1 MRSVL
6 CLNFEQ
12 LKAVSSDS
20 MDSSGTRTCS
30 NSGSI
35 VIAVVSSSKDIILRS
50 KQTALKFIS
59 KRCQRRHKI
68 SADVRR
74 VAISSHFILNVVFLK
89 INIFCLNFVR
99 ICRTYS
105 DLCSCNF
112 IHEILN
118 SIKVIVKVYVI
129 LDHPSYF

>member
-1 MRSVL
+1 MRSIL

-12 LKAVSSDS
+12 LKAVSSHS
-20 MDSSGTRTCS
+20 MDNSGTRTCS

-35 VIAVVSSSKDIILRS
+35 VIAVVSSMKDIILKI
-50 KQTALKFIS
+50 KQTALMFIH
-59 KRCQRRHKI
+59 KRCQQRHKI
-68 SADVRR
+68 SADVRQ
-74 VAISSHFILNVVFLK
+74 VAISSHFNLNVVFLK
-89 INIFCLNFVR
+89 NNIFCRNFVR

-112 IHEILN
+112 IYDKLN

-129 LDHPSYF
+129 LDHPS

>member
-12 LKAVSSDS
+12 QKAVSSHS
-20 MDSSGTRTCS
+20 MESSGTKTLS

-35 VIAVVSSSKDIILRS
+35 VIAVVSSAKDIVLRS
-50 KQTALKFIS
+50 KQTALKFIH
-59 KRCQRRHKI
+59 KRRQRRHKI

-89 INIFCLNFVR
+89 TNIFG
-99 ICRTYS
+99 
-105 DLCSCNF
+105 
-112 IHEILN
+112 
-118 SIKVIVKVYVI
+118 
-129 LDHPSYF
+129 

>member
-12 LKAVSSDS
+12 LKAVLSHS

-35 VIAVVSSSKDIILRS
+35 VLAVVSSVKDIILRS
-50 KQTALKFIS
+50 KQTVLKFIH

-68 SADVRR
+68 SADMRR
-74 VAISSHFILNVVFLK
+74 VAISSHFHLNVVFLK
-89 INIFCLNFVR
+89 NNTFWLKFCVDMQDIFRFM
-99 ICRTYS
+99 
-105 DLCSCNF
+105 F
-112 IHEILN
+112 M
-118 SIKVIVKVYVI
+118 
-129 LDHPSYF
+129 

>member
-12 LKAVSSDS
+12 LKAVSTHS

-35 VIAVVSSSKDIILRS
+35 VIAVVSSVKDIILRS
-50 KQTALKFIS
+50 KQTALKFIH
-59 KRCQRRHKI
+59 KRCQRRHKT

-74 VAISSHFILNVVFLK
+74 VAISSHFNLNVVFSK
-89 INIFCLNFVR
+89 NNIFLLKFCEYMQDIFR
-99 ICRTYS
+99 
-105 DLCSCNF
+105 F
-112 IHEILN
+112 M
-118 SIKVIVKVYVI
+118 
-129 LDHPSYF
+129 FM

>member
-12 LKAVSSDS
+12 LKALLSHS

-35 VIAVVSSSKDIILRS
+35 VIAVVSSPKDIILRG
-50 KQTALKFIS
+50 KQTALKFIH
-59 KRCQRRHKI
+59 KRCQRRHKM

-89 INIFCLNFVR
+89 INNFC
-99 ICRTYS
+99 
-105 DLCSCNF
+105 
-112 IHEILN
+112 
-118 SIKVIVKVYVI
+118 
-129 LDHPSYF
+129 

>member
-12 LKAVSSDS
+12 LKAVSSHS

-35 VIAVVSSSKDIILRS
+35 VIAIVSSAKDIILRS
-50 KQTALKFIS
+50 KQTALKFIH
-59 KRCQRRHKI
+59 KRRQRRHKI
-68 SADVRR
+68 SADVGR

-89 INIFCLNFVR
+89 INIFC
-99 ICRTYS
+99 
-105 DLCSCNF
+105 
-112 IHEILN
+112 
-118 SIKVIVKVYVI
+118 
-129 LDHPSYF
+129 

>member
-12 LKAVSSDS
+12 LKAVSSHS

-35 VIAVVSSSKDIILRS
+35 VIAVVSSAKDIILRS
-50 KQTALKFIS
+50 KETALKFMH
-59 KRCQRRHKI
+59 KRRQRRHKI
-68 SADVRR
+68 SADMRR

-89 INIFCLNFVR
+89 INIFC
-99 ICRTYS
+99 
-105 DLCSCNF
+105 
-112 IHEILN
+112 
-118 SIKVIVKVYVI
+118 
-129 LDHPSYF
+129 

>member
-12 LKAVSSDS
+12 LKAVSSHS
-20 MDSSGTRTCS
+20 MDSSGMRMCA

-35 VIAVVSSSKDIILRS
+35 VIAIVSSSKDIILRS
-50 KQTALKFIS
+50 KQTALKFIH
-59 KRCQRRHKI
+59 KRRQQRHKI

-89 INIFCLNFVR
+89 INIFA
-99 ICRTYS
+99 
-105 DLCSCNF
+105 
-112 IHEILN
+112 EIL
-118 SIKVIVKVYVI
+118 
-129 LDHPSYF
+129 